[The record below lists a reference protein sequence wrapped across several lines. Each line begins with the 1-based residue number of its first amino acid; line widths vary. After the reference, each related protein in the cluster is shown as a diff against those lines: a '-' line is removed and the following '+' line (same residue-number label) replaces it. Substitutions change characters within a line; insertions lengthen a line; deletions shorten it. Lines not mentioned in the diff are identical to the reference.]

1 MLAALLRTARFL
13 KTPRLASSWAAEFI
27 DDRIT
32 TPRHRSHLDYY
43 TQRQLPV
50 SEGVAEAL
58 GIDAQ
63 TIDKHLNRLPDF
75 LISENKDPGM
85 TIKWSAT
92 SELAATTYTLIK
104 ILKPEVVV
112 ETGVGAGVSSW
123 TILQAMEE
131 NGTGRLV
138 SIDLPTPNTELLPEV
153 GYLVP
158 KELHHRWDLRTG
170 PSQRLLPQTLNELG
184 EIDIFQHDSRHSYSN
199 QLREYRTAWPF
210 INDNGMLISDDV
222 SNDALYIATRRWN
235 REPTIIGQSK
245 ESPIGLVRKTL
256 SLTPAS
262 SQI

>member
-1 MLAALLRTARFL
+1 MLAALLRTARFF
-13 KTPRLASSWAAEFI
+13 KTPRLAAAWGTEFI
-27 DDRIT
+27 EDRVI

-43 TQRQLPV
+43 THRQLSV
-50 SEGVAEAL
+50 REGVAEAL
-58 GIDAQ
+58 SIGTNKIDEY
-63 TIDKHLNRLPDF
+63 LNNLPDF
-75 LISENKDPGM
+75 LIAENKDPGM

-92 SELAATTYTLIK
+92 SELAATTYALIR
-104 ILKPEVVV
+104 LLRPQVVV

-153 GYLVP
+153 GHLVP
-158 KELHHRWDLRTG
+158 QELRQRWDLRTG

-210 INDNGMLISDDV
+210 IKDNGILISDDV
-222 SNDALYIATRRWN
+222 SNDALYEATREWN
-235 REPTIIGQSK
+235 REPAIIDQSK
-245 ESPIGLVRKTL
+245 QSPIGLVRK
-256 SLTPAS
+256 S
-262 SQI
+262 